1 MLLPIFFLICVDV
14 HVNPGPER
22 STSLKVG
29 HLNAWSINISRRSN
43 VIEKFDITSIIV
55 NENFNIFAFSK
66 TWLNASIPN
75 HLFDISGFCPL
86 IRFDSS
92 DDRRAGGVAMYVSSE
107 FSPRRRFD
115 FETNEFELFWLEVKI
130 DSLRARLQS
139 EFQPGLKFRSPNIVV
154 ITCSISARA
163 QTANFSEEVY

>member
-1 MLLPIFFLICVDV
+1 MLLPISFLICVDV

-29 HLNAWSINISRRSN
+29 HLNARSINISRRSN
-43 VIEKFDITSIIV
+43 VTEKFNITPIIL

-92 DDRRAGGVAMYVSSE
+92 DGRRAGGVAMYVSSE

-130 DSLRARLQS
+130 DSLRARLQG
-139 EFQPGLKFRSPNIVV
+139 EFQPGLKFRSPTGLKYCCNYML
-154 ITCSISARA
+154 
-163 QTANFSEEVY
+163 NFSPGANRKFQ